1 MEANNIQTRMKQ
13 DKHSQEYSKWDL
25 QETKSS

>member
-1 MEANNIQTRMKQ
+1 MEVNDIQRRTEQ
-13 DKHSQEYSKWDL
+13 DKHSQEYSKHDL